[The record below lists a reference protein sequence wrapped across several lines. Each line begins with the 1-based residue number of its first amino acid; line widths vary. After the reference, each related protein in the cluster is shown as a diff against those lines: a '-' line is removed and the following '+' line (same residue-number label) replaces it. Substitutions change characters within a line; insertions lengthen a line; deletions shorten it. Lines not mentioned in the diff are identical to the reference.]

1 MSGVEYQELG
11 IAQESDIMVTAMKM
25 KLFSQLLA
33 CTLMSS
39 GLFVDA
45 SEQHDKVNIIYV
57 LADDLGYGDL
67 GCYGSKLNATPQI
80 DALAAGG
87 LRMTDFHA
95 SAWCAPSRRGLMT
108 GCHPNRPW
116 KNTKGQWGRLADA
129 IVIPELLKT
138 VGYRT
143 ALIGKWHLEM
153 SEGLHPLD
161 QGFDYWCGTR
171 GSNDWDGPAPNYESF
186 RSASEESWKTPLYVN
201 RENLGPVVSQSGF
214 TKRYT
219 EEVID
224 IIKSEDQKPFFIY
237 LAHNMP
243 HVPVFAS
250 KQFQGVSKNGVYGD
264 VLSELDWSIGQIVET
279 LEATGK
285 RENTMVVFTSDNG
298 PWSMFTEFSGI
309 ASPLRGQKSTTWEG
323 GTRVPFIVSWPG
335 NVKSGDHAGLMTHYD
350 VYATLA
356 SIVGVAIPDGHAIDS
371 IDMSEVW
378 RTGVA
383 SPRTKH
389 VYYFRDAMAYR
400 SGDYKIHLKTRER
413 TREPETGKREPS
425 IQQEP
430 PLVFNL
436 RKDMGEKRDIQRK
449 SQEVTNRLLKEFEMA
464 RQKIQS
470 WEPF

>member
-1 MSGVEYQELG
+1 
-11 IAQESDIMVTAMKM
+11 MKIKQICLLPACLLM
-25 KLFSQLLA
+25 LSPCLAHASQR
-33 CTLMSS
+33 
-39 GLFVDA
+39 
-45 SEQHDKVNIIYV
+45 DKNVNIIYV

-67 GCYGSKLNATPQI
+67 GCYGSKLNHTPHI
-80 DALAAGG
+80 DALAVNG
-87 LRMTDFHA
+87 LRLTDFHA

-116 KNTKGQWGRLADA
+116 NNEKGRWGRLADA
-129 IVIPELLKT
+129 VMIPELLKQA
-138 VGYRT
+138 GYRT

-153 SEGLHPLD
+153 SAGLHPLD

-186 RSASEESWKTPLYVN
+186 RSAPEDSWKTPLYVN
-201 RENLGPVVSQSGF
+201 RENLGPVVSQSAF

-219 EEVID
+219 EEVLD
-224 IIKSEDQKPFFIY
+224 IIKANDENPFFVY

-250 KQFQGVSKNGVYGD
+250 PQFQGVSKNGVYGD
-264 VLSELDWSIGQIVET
+264 VLAELDWSMGQIIKA
-279 LEATGK
+279 LEETGK
-285 RENTMVVFTSDNG
+285 RENTIVVFTSDNG

-309 ASPLRGQKSTTWEG
+309 ADPLRGQKSTTWEG

-335 NVKSGDHAGLMTHYD
+335 QIERGSRRGLMTHYD

-356 SIVGVAIPDGHAIDS
+356 SIAGIQVPAGHAIDS
-371 IDMSEVW
+371 IDMSNVW
-378 RTGVA
+378 LKGVP
-383 SPRTKH
+383 SERTKH

-400 SGDYKIHLKTRER
+400 NGDFKIHLKTRER

-425 IQQEP
+425 LDHEP
-430 PLVFNL
+430 PLLFNL
-436 RKDMGEKRDIQRK
+436 KKDAAECRNLQQKK
-449 SQEVTNRLLKEFEMA
+449 TAVTERLLKEFEAA

>member
-1 MSGVEYQELG
+1 MNFNSVLSVLTAVFVSCTVPVVGAAGELK
-11 IAQESDIMVTAMKM
+11 D
-25 KLFSQLLA
+25 
-33 CTLMSS
+33 
-39 GLFVDA
+39 
-45 SEQHDKVNIIYV
+45 VNIIYV

-67 GCYGSKLNATPQI
+67 GCYGSKLNDTPHI
-80 DALAAGG
+80 DALAGNG

-116 KNTKGQWGRLADA
+116 SNSKGRWGRLADA
-129 IVIPELLKT
+129 IVIPELLKAA
-138 VGYRT
+138 GYRT

-186 RSASEESWKTPLYVN
+186 RSAPEASWKTPLYMN

-224 IIKSEDQKPFFIY
+224 IIKTDNETPFFVY

-250 KQFQGVSKNGVYGD
+250 EQFQGVSRNGVYGD
-264 VLSELDWSIGQIVET
+264 VLSELDWSVGQIVKA
-279 LEATGK
+279 LEETGK
-285 RENTMVVFTSDNG
+285 RKNTIVIFTSDNG

-323 GTRVPFIVSWPG
+323 GTRVPFIVSWPDNLKLG
-335 NVKSGDHAGLMTHYD
+335 KHDGLMTHYD

-356 SIVGVAIPDGHAIDS
+356 SIVGVSIPEGHAIDS
-371 IDMSEVW
+371 MDMSEVW
-378 RTGVA
+378 LQGTPSA
-383 SPRTKH
+383 RTKH
-389 VYYFRDAMAYR
+389 LYYFREAMAYR
-400 SGDYKIHLKTRER
+400 SGKYKIHLKTRER

-425 IQQEP
+425 IAQDP

-436 RKDMGEKRDIQRK
+436 SRDPGEENNLQGESR
-449 SQEVTNRLLKEFEMA
+449 ELAERLLEEFEVA
-464 RQKIQS
+464 RKKIQS